1 MTAFRR
7 RAHRGRLATRAS
19 FPPSHALIAASGAA
33 FTAVVLGQARQRL
46 RLPQRLFPRGG
57 SAGSSNRLL
66 LGRVLAELGMLA
78 VFLFLAAAGRPAGP
92 RPAVARRPG
101 RGARRHS
108 RRAARRLALQ
118 DRPPPP
124 GRYGRPGHQGP
135 KTLTP
140 DGPPPQDGSMTD
152 SPVLW
157 FEEIGMG
164 DVPQVG
170 GKNASLGELIQSLKA
185 KGVRV
190 PDGFATTADAYRR
203 FLEANGIE
211 AAMRS
216 RIKAYR
222 SGETSLRATGEAI
235 RELFLDSE
243 FPADIGESDPLPL
256 PGTGGARRTGDRLS
270 VAVRSS
276 ATAED
281 LPDASFAGQ
290 QETFLNIAGERELLD
305 ACRRCYASL
314 FTDRAISY
322 REVKGFDHLD
332 VALSIGVQRMV
343 RSDVGASGVMFSIDT
358 DSGFPR
364 VGRGQRR
371 LGPGRNRGPG
381 HHQSGQVPCVQAA
394 PGAAGV
400 RADHR
405 KDPRCQGP
413 EDGLQPGRARPHQNG
428 GHHGCRT
435 PRLCPGR
442 RRDPRPGALGRERR
456 GALRPADGHGM
467 GPRRRDRRAVYGP
480 GPAGDGPVAE
490 DRLAVHPPP
499 PAGNRHRTGTRG
511 SDRRF
516 HRPGHRVRDQERG
529 GHRKL
534 PRRRHPRHR
543 DDRPGLG
550 AHHEAGSRHRHRP
563 RRTHEPR
570 GDREPRTR
578 GSRRRR
584 HRQRHH
590 RPGGR
595 PRRDHLVR
603 RGR

>member
-1 MTAFRR
+1 MA
-7 RAHRGRLATRAS
+7 
-19 FPPSHALIAASGAA
+19 
-33 FTAVVLGQARQRL
+33 
-46 RLPQRLFPRGG
+46 
-57 SAGSSNRLL
+57 
-66 LGRVLAELGMLA
+66 
-78 VFLFLAAAGRPAGP
+78 
-92 RPAVARRPG
+92 
-101 RGARRHS
+101 
-108 RRAARRLALQ
+108 
-118 DRPPPP
+118 
-124 GRYGRPGHQGP
+124 
-135 KTLTP
+135 
-140 DGPPPQDGSMTD
+140 D

-203 FLEANGIE
+203 FLKANGIE

-216 RIKAYR
+216 RIQSYR

-243 FPADIGESDPLPL
+243 FPEDIAGSIRSHYRELGERA
-256 PGTGGARRTGDRLS
+256 GQDRLS

-343 RSDVGASGVMFSIDT
+343 RSDVGASGRDVLHRHRLRLP
-358 DSGFPR
+358 PR
-364 VGRGQRR
+364 GRGQRR

-381 HHQSGQVPCVQAA
+381 HHQPGQIPCVQAA
-394 PGAAGV
+394 PGGSRGRGRISPIIEKTLGSKDRKMVYSRGGHARTKMVDTSDAER
-400 RADHR
+400 RAFVLDDAEILALARWAVSVEEHY
-405 KDPRCQGP
+405 
-413 EDGLQPGRARPHQNG
+413 ARPMDMEWARDGVTGELFMVQARPETVQSQKTG
-428 GHHGCRT
+428 SRFTLHHLLEHGT
-435 PRLCPGR
+435 VL
-442 RRDPRPGALGRERR
+442 AL
-456 GALRPADGHGM
+456 
-467 GPRRRDRRAVYGP
+467 RRRDRRLDR
-480 GPAGDGPVAE
+480 AGHG
-490 DRLAVHPPP
+490 L
-499 PAGNRHRTGTRG
+499 
-511 SDRRF
+511 
-516 HRPGHRVRDQERG
+516 RDQERG

-534 PRRRHPRHR
+534 PRRRHPCHR

-550 AHHEAGSRHRHRP
+550 SDHEAGGRHRHRP
-563 RRTHEPR
+563 RRPHEPR

-578 GSRRRR
+578 GPRRRR
-584 HRQRHH
+584 HRQRHR
-590 RPGGR
+590 RPGRR
-595 PRRDHLVR
+595 PGRDHLVR